1 MTQHHQN
8 ADESRLE
15 HGGPTLAEGNES
27 GRNASTAM
35 KTRKLGPHLTVSAVG
50 LGCMGMSHAYGGQ
63 DEKESVRTLHRAVEC
78 GVTFFDTAEVY
89 GPFENEILV
98 GKALKPYRDKVVIAT
113 KFGFR
118 IDASKEGVDAMSG
131 VDSRPEHVR
140 EVAEAS
146 LKRLGVEVIDLFY
159 QHRVDPQVPI
169 EDTVGAM
176 ADLVKEGKVRA
187 LGLSEAGAE
196 MIRRAHTVHPISAL
210 QSEYSLWTRDPEGE
224 ILDTCRELGIGFV
237 PFSPLGRGFLTGK
250 LQKPD
255 DFGADDF
262 RRNLPRFSADNMA
275 ANASLVKLL
284 EEMAT
289 EKGISAAQLAL
300 AWVLNQGDFIVP
312 IPGARKIAHLEQN
325 IAAANIALSPEE
337 LKVLGDMLAPEK
349 FAGKRYGDAG
359 AWVTKK

>member
-1 MTQHHQN
+1 
-8 ADESRLE
+8 
-15 HGGPTLAEGNES
+15 
-27 GRNASTAM
+27 M
-35 KTRKLGPHLTVSAVG
+35 KTRKLGPHLTVSIVG

-63 DEKESVRTLHRAVEC
+63 DEQESIRTLHRAIDL
-78 GVTFFDTAEVY
+78 GVSFFDTAEVY

-118 IDASKEGVDAMSG
+118 IDTSKRGADAMSG
-131 VDSRPEHVR
+131 LDSRPEHVR

-169 EDTVGAM
+169 EETVGAM

-187 LGLSEAGAE
+187 LGLSEAGAAH
-196 MIRRAHTVHPISAL
+196 IRRAHAVHPISAL

-250 LQKPD
+250 IQKPE
-255 DFGADDF
+255 DFGSEDF
-262 RRNLPRFSADNMA
+262 RRTLPRFNPENMA
-275 ANASLVKLL
+275 ANASLVTML
-284 EEMAT
+284 EETAAT
-289 EKGISAAQLAL
+289 KGVTAAQLAL
-300 AWVLNQGDFIVP
+300 AWVLHQGDFIVP

-325 IAAANIALSPEE
+325 VAAAEIALSPDE
-337 LKVLGDMLAPEK
+337 LKTLGDMLAPEK
-349 FAGKRYGDAG
+349 FAGKRYGDA
-359 AWVTKK
+359 AMSLTKR